1 MGTTV
6 CSQNRHYLCTCSFL
20 FFGHVSA
27 QRSTF
32 TDLVYLVTVKR
43 SASNLFCFVVFQW
56 RRNMPSVSHTVFQ
69 RANFGL
75 AFSSPTI
82 FTEIESAS
90 TAWIFSQNVPRRM
103 KKVRKDWALHW
114 FMCSDGILLLLP
126 VCVLVWGVCFIR
138 IIFVFVANI
147 SWKLWKLLVLIW
159 RFSCVGSICWCEQ
172 KKFWIVSFFIII
184 VFVFVFSIT
193 SAETLF
199 AVCFQRSNR
208 QSVRRWQTLW
218 LTWQKSRTP

>member
-1 MGTTV
+1 MF
-6 CSQNRHYLCTCSFL
+6 QHKDQ
-20 FFGHVSA
+20 H
-27 QRSTF
+27 
-32 TDLVYLVTVKR
+32 LVYLVTVKR
-43 SASNLFCFVVFQW
+43 PASDLFCFVVFQW

-114 FMCSDGILLLLP
+114 FICSDGILLLLP

-172 KKFWIVSFFIII
+172 KKFWIVSFFYYYRFCFC
-184 VFVFVFSIT
+184 VFYYICWNTVCCLFSEIQQAISQKVT
-193 SAETLF
+193 NPLIDLTEIKDTVADD
-199 AVCFQRSNR
+199 V
-208 QSVRRWQTLW
+208 SVEFER
-218 LTWQKSRTP
+218 